1 MFNIKLIGTFL
12 RKILPEFPFS
22 VFYVKIFS
30 NIFLHLLLNRL
41 GVKLKPVLIDCS
53 LFTSLGSGFMHLPE
67 HFLVTVVIS
76 LKLLILRPLKIGE
89 SYSFAIAI
97 K

>member
-12 RKILPEFPFS
+12 RKILPDFPFS

-53 LFTSLGSGFMHLPE
+53 LFTFLGSGFMHLPE
-67 HFLVTVVIS
+67 NFLVTVVIS